1 MRLCNFKYRL
11 PFFFLICYFIPARSI
26 AEIKTW
32 TGYGGDSRWINPLNW
47 SDQVI
52 PLNTDDVLLDNG
64 DLPVSYQ
71 VILPDVQVI
80 LRTLQI
86 KPSPGRN
93 IELILPVSNIL
104 TDAFSVTGPGYG
116 IALFAGAIFRNASGL
131 SSGESL
137 QIADSII
144 IYDGAR
150 YIHQT
155 RAAHANS
162 ILRYLS
168 TAPGTEQ
175 GIFDFDV
182 PKAAYTISVSN
193 RIYGSLEL
201 HANAY
206 GGVVSY
212 TCTGANPLQVRGDFR
227 LGSNVHLSMNLTGI
241 NGNMLV
247 LGDFIQEGG
256 QMNMEGGGT
265 NNTVFRVGG
274 DLYQSPG
281 AVITETSNGNPVLE
295 LNGNRLQEIA
305 MAGVII
311 NQVGFRMNNLSGAKL
326 QLPLT
331 LSWNLD
337 LRQGNIYS
345 SQSNL
350 LILDSGCTVRAD
362 SAGPGSPYVDGPL
375 RKQGLNKDDH
385 FLFPIGKDGY
395 LRWLELKQV
404 SGNFT
409 AEYIHQNPGTLGS
422 SLGAGIDHISKLEY
436 WTLKADGILNDQ
448 TILELSFSTPQS
460 GGVTD
465 TNYLTVAGFQESQW
479 KNAGHSAITGNFIQ
493 GSVLSNPV
501 EFSTSNYTLAST
513 ANLENPLPITVLDLK
528 IKEVSGGALFSWT
541 VHSSEQADHFE
552 LLDETDGLQN
562 CIARIDAVNN
572 QNFYQRYDQ
581 SPIKNGKHY
590 FKIRMTDVHG
600 EQYTGKT
607 VTFEKGN
614 DEISLRWLP
623 GTGNSS
629 AGKIMIR
636 TTLFPENWN
645 YDIISINGQ
654 IILKGKM
661 ELRDEQTIFSV
672 NQGIVSKGIYI
683 FRAFD
688 SSGNKHSL
696 EFKID

>member
-1 MRLCNFKYRL
+1 M
-11 PFFFLICYFIPARSI
+11 
-26 AEIKTW
+26 
-32 TGYGGDSRWINPLNW
+32 
-47 SDQVI
+47 

-71 VILPDVQVI
+71 VILPDQQVI

-93 IELILPVSNIL
+93 IELILPISNIL

-155 RAAHANS
+155 RASHANS
-162 ILRYLS
+162 ILRYLATS
-168 TAPGTEQ
+168 PGTEQ

-193 RIYGSLEL
+193 RTYGSLEL

-212 TCTGANPLQVRGDFR
+212 TCTGANPLLVRGNLR
-227 LGSNVHLSMNLTGI
+227 LGSNVHLSMNLSGT
-241 NGNMLV
+241 NGNILV
-247 LGDFIQEGG
+247 QGDFIQEGG

-265 NNTVFRVGG
+265 NNTVLRVEG

-305 MAGVII
+305 MAGLIL
-311 NQVGFRMNNLSGAKL
+311 NQVGVRMNNLSGAKL

-331 LSWNLD
+331 LPWNLD
-337 LRQGNIYS
+337 LLQGNIYS

-350 LILDSGCTVRAD
+350 LILDSGCTIHAD
-362 SAGPGSPYVDGPL
+362 STGPGSPFVDGPI
-375 RKQGLNKDDH
+375 RKQGLNRADH

-395 LRWLELKQV
+395 LRWLELKQA

-409 AEYIHQNPGTLGS
+409 AEYIHQNPGSLGS
-422 SLGAGIDHISKLEY
+422 NLEAGVDHISKLEY
-436 WTLKADGILNDQ
+436 WTLKADGILNSQ
-448 TILELSFSTPQS
+448 TILELSYSTPQS

-465 TNYLTVAGFQESQW
+465 PNYLTVAGFQESQW

-493 GSVLSNPV
+493 GSVLSNPID
-501 EFSTSNYTLAST
+501 FSTSNYTLAST
-513 ANLENPLPITVLDLK
+513 ANLDNPLPITVLDLK
-528 IKEVSGGALFSWT
+528 IKEVAGIAFFTWT
-541 VHSSEQADHFE
+541 VQSVEKADYFE
-552 LLDETDGLQN
+552 LLDEIDGLQS
-562 CIARIDAVNN
+562 CIARVDAVNDRKIYKWSN
-572 QNFYQRYDQ
+572 Q
-581 SPIKNGKHY
+581 SHMKKGKHY
-590 FKIRMTDVHG
+590 FKIRMTDIHG

-607 VTFEKGN
+607 EPFEIGN
-614 DEISLRWLP
+614 NEISLRWLE
-623 GTGNSS
+623 GISS
-629 AGKIMIR
+629 TTSGKILIR
-636 TTLFPENWN
+636 NSHFPEIWKFN
-645 YDIISINGQ
+645 IISISGQ
-654 IILKGKM
+654 VILQGEI
-661 ELRDEQTIFSV
+661 ELHEEQTII
-672 NQGIVSKGIYI
+672 NLNPGMVSKGIYI
-683 FRAFD
+683 FRAID
-688 SSGNKHSL
+688 PMGNKHSL

>member
-1 MRLCNFKYRL
+1 MRFCKFKNR
-11 PFFFLICYFIPARSI
+11 FSFLILISCFLPARSL

-47 SDQVI
+47 SNQVI
-52 PLNTDDVLLDNG
+52 PLGTDDVLLDNG

-71 VILPDVQVI
+71 VIMPDQQVI

-155 RAAHANS
+155 RAAHASS

-182 PKAAYTISVSN
+182 PRAAYTVSVSN

-206 GGVVSY
+206 SGVVSY
-212 TCTGANPLQVRGDFR
+212 TCTGANPLQVRGNFR
-227 LGSNVHLSMNLTGI
+227 LGSNVHLSMNLSGA
-241 NGNMLV
+241 NGNMMV
-247 LGDFIQEGG
+247 QGDFIQEGG
-256 QMNMEGGGT
+256 QLNLEGGGS
-265 NNTVFRVGG
+265 NNTVLRVNG

-281 AVITETSNGNPVLE
+281 AVITETSNGNPVIE

-305 MAGVII
+305 MAGQIR
-311 NQVGFRMNNLSGAKL
+311 NQVGFRTNNLSGARL
-326 QLPLT
+326 QLTLT
-331 LSWNLD
+331 LPWNLD
-337 LRQGNIYS
+337 LLRGNIYS
-345 SQSNL
+345 SQANL
-350 LILDSGCTVRAD
+350 LILDSGCTIQAD
-362 SAGPGSPYVDGPL
+362 STASGGAYVDGPL
-375 RKQGLNKDDH
+375 RKQGLNREDH
-385 FLFPIGKDGY
+385 FLFPVGKDGY

-404 SGNFT
+404 TGNFT
-409 AEYIHQNPGTLGS
+409 AEYMHQNPE
-422 SLGAGIDHISKLEY
+422 SLGNNLGTGIDHISKLEY
-436 WTLKADGILNDQ
+436 WTLTADGMSDEQ
-448 TILELSFSTPQS
+448 AILELSYSTPQS

-465 TNYLTVAGFQESQW
+465 PNYLTVAGFQASKWE
-479 KNAGHSAITGNFIQ
+479 NAGHSAFTGNFNQ

-501 EFSTSNYTLAST
+501 DFSASGYALAST
-513 ANLENPLPITVLDLK
+513 VNLENPLPVTVLDLK
-528 IKEVSGGALFSWT
+528 IKEVSGNAFFSWT
-541 VHSSEQADHFE
+541 VQSTEEADYFE
-552 LLDETDGLQN
+552 LLDETGGFQN
-562 CIARIDAVNN
+562 CITRIEAVKGGNI
-572 QNFYQRYDQ
+572 YQWSDL
-581 SPIKNGKHY
+581 SPLQKGKHY
-590 FKIRMTDVHG
+590 FRIRMTDIHG
-600 EQYTGKT
+600 EQYTGET
-607 VTFEKGN
+607 VPFEMGN
-614 DEISLRWLP
+614 EEISLRWLP
-623 GTGNSS
+623 GISRAAT
-629 AGKIMIR
+629 GKILIR
-636 TTLFPENWN
+636 TSQFPVNWK
-645 YDIISINGQ
+645 YDIISVSGQ
-654 IILKGKM
+654 IILQGKM
-661 ELRDEQTIFSV
+661 DLREELT
-672 NQGIVSKGIYI
+672 IVSLNPGMISEGIYI

-688 SSGNKHSL
+688 SRGNIHSL
-696 EFKID
+696 EFKSD